1 MSGTLLVDSHCAASI
16 PLELK
21 RIDLTEWL
29 FTLSDADYRSCSTQ
43 HFAAGAS
50 RSEDGRRMSI
60 NVERIGETLLF
71 EHYVED
77 ISEAHHCRV
86 VSVSDFLNDRL
97 GQATINVTWELIVE
111 PADGSGVTFTNRV
124 IAHTTDDLEELLNA
138 AGVKVEMV
146 RDSMQQNAA
155 AHNAEE
161 TPLFARNIAAR
172 FAEHDARNQQEA
184 DTADRA
190 GEGVSPGPQPTIERT
205 THR

>member
-1 MSGTLLVDSHCAASI
+1 MSETLLVDSHCTASI
-16 PLELK
+16 PLELD

-29 FTLSDADYRSCSTQ
+29 FALSDADYRRCSTQ
-43 HFAAGAS
+43 HFAAGTS
-50 RSEDGRRMSI
+50 RSDDGRRMSI

-97 GQATINVTWELIVE
+97 GRATISVTWELLVE
-111 PADGSGVTFTNRV
+111 PADGGGVTFTNRV
-124 IAHTTDDLEELLNA
+124 IAHTTDALQELLDA
-138 AGVKVEMV
+138 AGVKVETV

-172 FAEHDARNQQEA
+172 FS
-184 DTADRA
+184 RA
-190 GEGVSPGPQPTIERT
+190 
-205 THR
+205 